1 MQYARSILKS
11 LTSLIGGS
19 DSIEEAWVDTDE
31 SLSPREK
38 LVRQIAGIMQW
49 GSIANV
55 LLLLVLNLLLAFNY
69 VEATQMSNWLFSGW
83 LGSVSEM
90 TLLGM
95 VAIGAN
101 VAALLLLSAA
111 SGAQEFWAWLLLIAV
126 LVLNVM
132 GLFLYQFYPA
142 IVALIPAA
150 IGSFFMVRDWR
161 AFHLNAVSV
170 RELRGRMR
178 GVRSF
183 AIITVFLL
191 LMGSFVVLLYL
202 LQLPRLRTTDVIITG
217 NLGQLL
223 FFGVVGVELML
234 MDQPELRHEI
244 ARLEQRLEELSRSL
258 ERSRKAILASKLS
271 IAGGGLLVLSLVSG
285 LVSAVP
291 LAIVV
296 AIAAIL
302 GGIVGFGSN
311 VSTARQ
317 ESLALHS
324 AMAAR
329 AELIGRL
336 DLRDIGQESSL
347 SFLQ

>member
-1 MQYARSILKS
+1 
-11 LTSLIGGS
+11 
-19 DSIEEAWVDTDE
+19 
-31 SLSPREK
+31 
-38 LVRQIAGIMQW
+38 
-49 GSIANV
+49 
-55 LLLLVLNLLLAFNY
+55 
-69 VEATQMSNWLFSGW
+69 
-83 LGSVSEM
+83 
-90 TLLGM
+90 
-95 VAIGAN
+95 
-101 VAALLLLSAA
+101 
-111 SGAQEFWAWLLLIAV
+111 
-126 LVLNVM
+126 
-132 GLFLYQFYPA
+132 
-142 IVALIPAA
+142 
-150 IGSFFMVRDWR
+150 
-161 AFHLNAVSV
+161 
-170 RELRGRMR
+170 
-178 GVRSF
+178 
-183 AIITVFLL
+183 
-191 LMGSFVVLLYL
+191 
-202 LQLPRLRTTDVIITG
+202 
-217 NLGQLL
+217 
-223 FFGVVGVELML
+223 
-234 MDQPELRHEI
+234 MDHPELRHEI

-317 ESLALHS
+317 ENLALQS